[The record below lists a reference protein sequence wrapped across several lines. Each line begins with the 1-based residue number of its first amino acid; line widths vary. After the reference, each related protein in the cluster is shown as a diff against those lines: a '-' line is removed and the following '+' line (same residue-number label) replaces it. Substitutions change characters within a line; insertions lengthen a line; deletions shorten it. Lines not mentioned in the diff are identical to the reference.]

1 MRPGV
6 FLFSLFIASFS
17 IASTDAPDCS
27 GVERWPT
34 VSTFVHLK
42 NAGITTNDSI
52 DFKKTTTFR
61 LASEKIGD
69 SLFKQVHHVTYVKKS
84 GEKVEAIAI
93 NDASLDECSMGEV
106 QVHLISR
113 TLPGAK
119 PKREWPIKKK

>member
-6 FLFSLFIASFS
+6 FFFILFFASFS
-17 IASTDAPDCS
+17 TATTDDPDCS

-34 VSTFVHLK
+34 VSAFVHLK

-52 DFKKTTTFR
+52 DFKKTMTIR
-61 LASEKIGD
+61 IASEKKGD

-84 GEKVEAIAI
+84 GEKIEAITI

-119 PKREWPIKKK
+119 PKRELPTK